1 MCGAPECKGVVFGA
15 EHELRAHAAREHGD
29 AMSRAERRQAMTIPI
44 MLQARRQLG
53 SAAVSFALDCV
64 WTAQRRDMESES

>member
-44 MLQARRQLG
+44 TLQARGPPQ
-53 SAAVSFALDCV
+53 SAAASSSTFSA
-64 WTAQRRDMESES
+64 

>member
-29 AMSRAERRQAMTIPI
+29 AMSRAERRQARTIPI
-44 MLQARRQLG
+44 TLQARVILRVLL
-53 SAAVSFALDCV
+53 SNVS
-64 WTAQRRDMESES
+64 RRHVAR